1 MKSFFD
7 YESCLQQTDVAE
19 LHKIEM
25 EKAYKEATELYAKE
39 HKEAQEILLT
49 YDPKVILDQIKK
61 DLPAKPAI

>member
-1 MKSFFD
+1 M
-7 YESCLQQTDVAE
+7 AE